1 KLICCMAVVLLVGI
15 TSFAQ
20 RTGNFPPTSG
30 AMLEINGSVGG
41 SPIDV
46 KIYDSQIHSTVVQAV
61 PTANGNGSNCGDGV
75 AFGTTDERV
84 PTDAYVLQG
93 GSPTG
98 CDPGDNFEVTDNNP
112 NTPRQAPGVK
122 ANFFGFRIETHYK
135 ENTAVSISGATNSG
149 SNTTYNYALTSG
161 PDLVAGETIVTSG
174 MEAGN
179 NGTFV
184 ISAVVTGVQ
193 FTVNNPAGFTN
204 ATEVGTGTV

>member
-1 KLICCMAVVLLVGI
+1 NQMFAKKNWPTSQEAGQKKNEGETKMKAKTSRGIAMKLICCMAVVLLVGI

-46 KIYDSQIHSTVVQAV
+46 KISDSQIHSTVVQAV

-135 ENTAVSISGATNSG
+135 ENTAVSISG
-149 SNTTYNYALTSG
+149 
-161 PDLVAGETIVTSG
+161 
-174 MEAGN
+174 
-179 NGTFV
+179 
-184 ISAVVTGVQ
+184 
-193 FTVNNPAGFTN
+193 
-204 ATEVGTGTV
+204 